1 MEVMMTPKP
10 FYLAGEW
17 RTSNDVLPVRNKY
30 DGTEAASVC
39 RASRDDVMEAIGAAS
54 EALPQTRFMPAY
66 KRSEVLARITANLK
80 ARHEELS
87 KQLAMEAGKP
97 IRTARQEV
105 DRAVLT
111 FTIASEE
118 AKRIEGEL
126 LPMDV
131 AAPGENRVGLVKRF
145 AIGPISAITPFNFPL
160 NLVAHKVAPA
170 LAAGCP
176 VVLRPASATPLSS

>member
-1 MEVMMTPKP
+1 MRRVAGCIKTRKEEV
-10 FYLAGEW
+10 
-17 RTSNDVLPVRNKY
+17 
-30 DGTEAASVC
+30 
-39 RASRDDVMEAIGAAS
+39 
-54 EALPQTRFMPAY
+54 
-66 KRSEVLARITANLK
+66 AR
-80 ARHEELS
+80 
-87 KQLAMEAGKP
+87 QLALEAGKP
-97 IRTARQEV
+97 IRTARQEI

-111 FTIASEE
+111 FSIASEE
-118 AKRIEGEL
+118 AKRIDGEL

-145 AIGPISAITPFNFPL
+145 AIGPISAITPFNFPM